1 MKKKQIMYVSLIVIG
16 ALLMGFG
23 PVYVEKE
30 YALALGII
38 ILMFGVYKA
47 STSWTL
53 KNQDIKE
60 DTHEF

>member
-1 MKKKQIMYVSLIVIG
+1 MKTKQIIYLLFIITG

-53 KNQDIKE
+53 KDQEIKE
-60 DTHEF
+60 ENHEL